1 MINDLVKENERVDD
15 LQNGYYIIQ
24 DPRKFCFGMDAVLL
38 SGFARVKKGEKV
50 LDMGTGTG
58 IIPVLL
64 ASKTVGEHFTG
75 LEIQEECAEMAARS
89 VKYNNLEDRVSIR
102 QGDIK
107 EAVSIFGAASFHVVT
122 CNPPYM
128 TENHGIENFE
138 EPKAI
143 ARHEIKCTLDDVI
156 REAAKVLKPGGR
168 FYMVHRPRRLVE
180 IMNLMSVYKIEPK
193 RLRMVHPFKDKDAN
207 MLLIEGHRG
216 RKSMMKVEAP
226 LIVYKEQG
234 VYTDEIL
241 EIYGKR

>member
-1 MINDLVKENERVDD
+1 
-15 LQNGYYIIQ
+15 
-24 DPRKFCFGMDAVLL
+24 
-38 SGFARVKKGEKV
+38 
-50 LDMGTGTG
+50 
-58 IIPVLL
+58 
-64 ASKTVGEHFTG
+64 
-75 LEIQEECAEMAARS
+75 
-89 VKYNNLEDRVSIR
+89 
-102 QGDIK
+102 
-107 EAVSIFGAASFHVVT
+107 
-122 CNPPYM
+122 M

-143 ARHEIKCTLDDVI
+143 ARHEIKCTLEDVI
-156 REAAKVLKPGGR
+156 REASKVLKPGGR

>member
-89 VKYNNLEDRVSIR
+89 VKYNNLVTGSVS
-102 QGDIK
+102 DK
-107 EAVSIFGAASFHVVT
+107 
-122 CNPPYM
+122 
-128 TENHGIENFE
+128 
-138 EPKAI
+138 
-143 ARHEIKCTLDDVI
+143 VI
-156 REAAKVLKPGGR
+156 L
-168 FYMVHRPRRLVE
+168 RRL
-180 IMNLMSVYKIEPK
+180 SVFSGQ
-193 RLRMVHPFKDKDAN
+193 LLF
-207 MLLIEGHRG
+207 MLSPAIR
-216 RKSMMKVEAP
+216 P
-226 LIVYKEQG
+226 I
-234 VYTDEIL
+234 
-241 EIYGKR
+241 